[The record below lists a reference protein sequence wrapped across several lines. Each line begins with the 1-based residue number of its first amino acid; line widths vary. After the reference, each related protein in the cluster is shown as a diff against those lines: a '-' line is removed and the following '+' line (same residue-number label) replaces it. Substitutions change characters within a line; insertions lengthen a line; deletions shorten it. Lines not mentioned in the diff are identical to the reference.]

1 MAYQVLFNKLSFQKT
16 KEGQPTVPDGPEV
29 IRVRGELVPDWVP
42 TFQVSALASAGMVV
56 FAADPDPVLRPIEE
70 VPEQVRT
77 PDQPVVLPS
86 DPNGTAPTL
95 ADLVVVEDETPPV
108 TDPDVPVTPTGDNP
122 PAEPLPALPK
132 QSDSKDVWEA
142 YATRPQIGMA
152 LGEAEAMNKTDLVA
166 EVKRR
171 YAAATA

>member
-95 ADLVVVEDETPPV
+95 ADLVVEDETPPV

-122 PAEPLPALPK
+122 AAEPLPALPK

>member
-1 MAYQVLFNKLSFQKT
+1 MAYQVLFNKLAFQKT

-29 IRVRGELVPDWVP
+29 IRTRGEMVPEWVP

-56 FAADPDPVLRPIEE
+56 FAADPDPLLRPVEE
-70 VPEQVRT
+70 VPVQVRT

-86 DPNGTAPTL
+86 DPQGTPPTL
-95 ADLVVVEDETPPV
+95 ADLLVEDNEPAPV
-108 TDPDVPVTPTGDNP
+108 TDPDVPVTPTGENP
-122 PAEPLPALPK
+122 AAEPLPPLPK

-142 YATRPQIGMA
+142 YATRPQIGMP

-171 YAAATA
+171 HAAATA